1 MQTLILLQRGR
12 YSITV
17 RNPFQHRLCVLCC
30 KDTILSTQKQVKLMV
45 FLPVCVFQ
53 FTHPHTFSPYIFN
66 AKTLTQQLNTLPANI
81 PVIVYPPHLSSLI
94 LIINAALPFPS
105 IVYSPHLSN
114 LTPMINAALP
124 FPSIVYPPHLS
135 NLTLIIK

>member
-1 MQTLILLQRGR
+1 
-12 YSITV
+12 
-17 RNPFQHRLCVLCC
+17 
-30 KDTILSTQKQVKLMV
+30 MV

-53 FTHPHTFSPYIFN
+53 FTRPRTFSPYIFN

-94 LIINAALPFPS
+94 LIIN
-105 IVYSPHLSN
+105 I
-114 LTPMINAALP
+114 ALP

-135 NLTLIIK
+135 SLILIINAALPFPFKTLSSALIQPDTYHQIAINS